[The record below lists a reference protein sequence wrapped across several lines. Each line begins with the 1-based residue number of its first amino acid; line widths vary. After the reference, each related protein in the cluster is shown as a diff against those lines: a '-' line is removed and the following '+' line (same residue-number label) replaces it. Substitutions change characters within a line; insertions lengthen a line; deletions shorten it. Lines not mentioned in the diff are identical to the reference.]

1 MPDSLDELNRRLL
14 AFARARDWEQFHSP
28 KNLAMALAGEC
39 GELLEHFQ
47 WLSEAQSAQLDADKK
62 FAVGQE
68 MADILIYLIRL
79 AELLARTTPVALKA
93 GDGAVVGALTG
104 IVAAVVQTLLSI
116 PLRSFNLDLAQRI
129 LDKAGELGGEMPAG
143 LDGFFQG
150 ASATLTPGWLLLGLF
165 FSAALFGAFGALG
178 GIIGVS
184 LFAKKAVPPQA
195 PATPSAPPQGPP
207 DAA

>member
-1 MPDSLDELNRRLL
+1 MEPTKPEYFRPALTAGAVAGLL
-14 AFARARDWEQFHSP
+14 
-28 KNLAMALAGEC
+28 
-39 GELLEHFQ
+39 
-47 WLSEAQSAQLDADKK
+47 SAIPFVSAANCVCCLWIVGAAAI
-62 FAVGQE
+62 AVK
-68 MADILIYLIRL
+68 
-79 AELLARTTPVALKA
+79 LLARTTPVALKA

>member
-1 MPDSLDELNRRLL
+1 MEPTKPEYFRPALTAGAVAGLL
-14 AFARARDWEQFHSP
+14 
-28 KNLAMALAGEC
+28 
-39 GELLEHFQ
+39 
-47 WLSEAQSAQLDADKK
+47 SAIPFVSAANCVCCLWIVGAAAI
-62 FAVGQE
+62 AVK
-68 MADILIYLIRL
+68 
-79 AELLARTTPVALKA
+79 LLARTTPVALKA

-150 ASATLTPGWLLLGLF
+150 ASATLTPGWFLLGLF

-184 LFAKKAVPPQA
+184 LFAKKGAPPQA
-195 PATPSAPPQGPP
+195 PAAPPAPPQGPP

>member
-1 MPDSLDELNRRLL
+1 MEPTKPEYFRPALTAGAVAGLL
-14 AFARARDWEQFHSP
+14 
-28 KNLAMALAGEC
+28 
-39 GELLEHFQ
+39 
-47 WLSEAQSAQLDADKK
+47 SAIPFVSAANCVCCLWIVGAAAI
-62 FAVGQE
+62 AV
-68 MADILIYLIRL
+68 R
-79 AELLARTTPVALKA
+79 LLARTTPVVLKA

-150 ASATLTPGWLLLGLF
+150 ASATLTPGWFLLGLF
-165 FSAALFGAFGALG
+165 FSAALFGVFGALG
-178 GIIGVS
+178 GIIGIS
-184 LFAKKAVPPQA
+184 LFAKKAVPTQA
-195 PATPSAPPQGPP
+195 PPPPPAVPPAPPQGPS